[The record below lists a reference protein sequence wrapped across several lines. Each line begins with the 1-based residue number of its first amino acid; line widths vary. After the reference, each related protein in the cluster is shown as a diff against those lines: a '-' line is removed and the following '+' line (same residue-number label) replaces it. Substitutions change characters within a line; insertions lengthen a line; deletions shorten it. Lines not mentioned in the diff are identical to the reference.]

1 MSRLTSLENL
11 APPQS
16 INTNRDSTHS
26 NVSGN
31 GEEFFIPMKLDPNP
45 VPGPNPIARRENQEA
60 RSPPQPENKP
70 NSKDYFSTKNTALR
84 SRNIEQEPIQKF
96 SSAESTNGSRNSSQ
110 PSSPHIAH
118 QYQDRGRQLSSDLT
132 TELNR
137 KKTQH
142 APHNSI
148 NAVAK
153 DIMRDSAVAE
163 PRPRRNGESQQNGRF
178 MLQEAPKS
186 KKSEKRNSKSE
197 GQAPF
202 LDRSAS
208 ISKHRAASVSTS
220 TQVKEQEVVVST
232 HESPDSSKS
241 EATLSE
247 SPRDIHPS
255 RSHTSTDSRSSP
267 PSTQIKNLPERGD
280 SLARSG
286 QHPPPKRSG
295 EPGTSSKLANSI
307 VTSNDSQDKPVSAPP
322 STTLPSTNHNSNKG
336 VPGIIDSPS
345 NGHIIEPPPHP
356 PLRAKERLALHQ
368 EDSSSDSF
376 ITPRAPPHPPSSRNK
391 NEASS
396 LRNGEYPGS
405 PKLPRY
411 NDRDD
416 LFVEDESAR
425 TPVHDGQHEQGGFL
439 RRVSHSVRHARS
451 YSDRGI
457 RLSKEHKWAV
467 PKSPMIGSPSPSF
480 PHEISSPVASSP
492 ESRRDELDRVKKELE
507 MERNKNLELEAALD
521 AKNSIRQMN
530 SELKEK
536 RSTMVVLDTQKE
548 IVVRELDI
556 LTEHIT
562 AAKRSGEPLDI
573 SKMTNTV
580 LREFAQSL
588 QSLKDSFQPQIEE
601 LTQRRNDLA
610 DEVGKLDQQK
620 DKSMQEFEQITVK
633 NSQLAELNNQLV
645 HQIQELYKAN
655 AGSAADTVRP
665 SPNGLG
671 IYNAQT
677 HKDRSAASID
687 SRDQRP
693 SVAESNMTGSTA
705 VPDQE
710 AEPATYLASPQVVN
724 IRKAQPKKFNWKKGG
739 QNVAKGV
746 TKGLKGAFSS
756 DGSRGQREGQYGTEG
771 MPYGAMSQQE
781 YPRTDS
787 YSKGSGQ
794 ERGPGFGGFF
804 GNPKPRPQQWKNSP
818 NNSYPAVNSDGPPC
832 KPVFH
837 LKSDYS

>member
-1 MSRLTSLENL
+1 
-11 APPQS
+11 
-16 INTNRDSTHS
+16 
-26 NVSGN
+26 
-31 GEEFFIPMKLDPNP
+31 MKLDPNP

-60 RSPPQPENKP
+60 ARRENPEARSPPQIESKP
-70 NSKDYFSTKNTALR
+70 STKDYFSTKSTALR
-84 SRNIEQEPIQKF
+84 NRNIEQEPLQKF

-118 QYQDRGRQLSSDLT
+118 QYQDRGRQLSNDLT

-148 NAVAK
+148 NAVTK
-153 DIMRDSAVAE
+153 DIMRDAPVIE

-186 KKSEKRNSKSE
+186 KKTEKRNSKSD
-197 GQAPF
+197 GQSP
-202 LDRSAS
+202 LVDRSAS
-208 ISKHRAASVSTS
+208 ISKQRTATASSN
-220 TQVKEQEVVVST
+220 TQVKEQQIFIPT
-232 HESPDSSKS
+232 NESPDSSKS

-247 SPRDIHPS
+247 SPRDFHPS
-255 RSHTSTDSRSSP
+255 RSHTSTDSYSSP

-280 SLARSG
+280 SLAKSG
-286 QHPPPKRSG
+286 QHPPPKRGGESG
-295 EPGTSSKLANSI
+295 ATSKLANSL
-307 VTSNDSQDKPVSAPP
+307 VASSDSYDKSASAPP
-322 STTLPSTNHNSNKG
+322 STTLPSTNHSSNKG
-336 VPGIIDSPS
+336 APKSLDSPS
-345 NGHIIEPPPHP
+345 NGHIAELPPHP

-376 ITPRAPPHPPSSRNK
+376 VTPRAPPQPPSSRNK
-391 NEASS
+391 NEASN

-411 NDRDD
+411 SDRDD
-416 LFVEDESAR
+416 MFVEDETAR
-425 TPVHDGQHEQGGFL
+425 TPIHDGQHEQGGFL

-451 YSDRGI
+451 YSDRPI
-457 RLSKEHKWAV
+457 RLSKEQKWSV

-480 PHEISSPVASSP
+480 PHEISSPIASSP
-492 ESRRDELDRVKKELE
+492 ESRKDELDRIKKELE
-507 MERNKNLELEAALD
+507 LERHKNLELEAALD

-530 SELKEK
+530 TELKEK

-562 AAKRSGEPLDI
+562 AAKRSGEPLDV
-573 SKMTNTV
+573 SRMTNTV
-580 LREFAQSL
+580 LREFAHSL
-588 QSLKDSFQPQIEE
+588 QALKDSFQPQIEE
-601 LTQRRNDLA
+601 LTQRRNNLT
-610 DEVGKLDQQK
+610 DEVNKLDQRK
-620 DKSMQEFEQITVK
+620 DKSAQEFEQITVK

-655 AGSAADTVRP
+655 AGPAVDVVRP

-671 IYNAQT
+671 IYNTQI
-677 HKDRSAASID
+677 HKDRSAASVD
-687 SRDQRP
+687 NRDNRP
-693 SVAESNMTGSTA
+693 SFAESNMTGSTMI
-705 VPDQE
+705 PDQE

-739 QNVAKGV
+739 QHVAKGV

-756 DGSRGQREGQYGTEG
+756 DGNRGQREGQYGTEG

-781 YPRTDS
+781 HPRTDS

-804 GNPKPRPQQWKNSP
+804 GNPKTRPQQWKNSP
-818 NNSYPAVNSDGPPC
+818 NNSFPAVNSDGPPC
-832 KPVFH
+832 KLATLLELWLSLTLPKHSSIPSSSSAQSMNVRIFPV
-837 LKSDYS
+837 